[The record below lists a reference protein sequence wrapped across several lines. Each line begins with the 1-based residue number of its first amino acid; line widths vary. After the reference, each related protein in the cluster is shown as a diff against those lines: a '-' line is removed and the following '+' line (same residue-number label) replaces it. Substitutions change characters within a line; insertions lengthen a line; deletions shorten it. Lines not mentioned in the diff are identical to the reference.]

1 MELVKKG
8 GVQAAERK
16 PDEKKPQDF
25 VYRCPHDG
33 AERDTPGPC
42 PKCGMALDERHQAPR
57 GAEEKERKI
66 YVCEEHPESVSEKPG
81 RCFKDT

>member
-8 GVQAAERK
+8 GVRAEEQKEEPKR
-16 PDEKKPQDF
+16 PQDF

-42 PKCGMALDERHQAPR
+42 PKCGMALGEPHKVPKA
-57 GAEEKERKI
+57 AAERKI
-66 YVCEEHPESVSEKPG
+66 YVCDLHPEGVSDKPG
-81 RCFKDT
+81 QCFKDS